1 MTYGNVCVTHHT
13 CFLEFSSGR
22 EKEVF
27 LTVRER
33 VVANEYASHSFN
45 KDVLKITCIME
56 GTFEVDLTLEL
67 ISNTLKLI

>member
-1 MTYGNVCVTHHT
+1 MGYDNVSVTNHT
-13 CFLEFSSGR
+13 RFLEFNSGR

-33 VVANEYASHSFN
+33 VVANEHASHSSN
-45 KDVLKITCIME
+45 NDVSKITCIME

-67 ISNTLKLI
+67 ISDTLKLI